1 MTYSP
6 TALPHSGTSNRPQ
19 SGTSKLS
26 AFLQKLN
33 SIEVGGPSRKL
44 SKGCEPTRIGPVPLA
59 QLLRLLLMLLQ
70 NGLSLPKALGSLAMD
85 RSNRKY
91 SHVLLK
97 MRGTIV
103 AGGTISD
110 AMARYPRTFSSMQV
124 QQIRLGER
132 SGSLE
137 TAMSRVCEQMER
149 KVALRKRIIKKISYP
164 MLITVAGFGLMIFMC
179 LVVVPEFETVYSSSG
194 VDLPPVTQFVTGTSR
209 VLLNWGWIAFPLIA
223 VLGSLW
229 IAGRRRPKIAT
240 KMDAVMLKLPIVG
253 PWLRDAA
260 VLQFVEATAAMVQCG
275 YKPVDAIEVSAAC
288 VRNRCVRQA
297 INEINQGVRRGEK
310 LSVEL
315 GRYEQFFPATL
326 CQLIGVGEQSGE
338 FSRSLEGTCHHL
350 RERLESRID
359 ATVGMLEPILTISLA
374 AMIGGMVLSIYTP
387 MFHMFEVL
395 E

>member
-1 MTYSP
+1 MN
-6 TALPHSGTSNRPQ
+6 SGSQTGVNPATN
-19 SGTSKLS
+19 GFK

-44 SKGCEPTRIGPVPLA
+44 QRGCDPTKIGAVPLA

-91 SHVLLK
+91 SGVLLK

-110 AMARYPRTFSSMQV
+110 AMARFPRTFSSMQV

-137 TAMSRVCEQMER
+137 KAMGRVCEQMER
-149 KVALRKRIIKKISYP
+149 KVALRKRIIKKLSYP
-164 MLITVAGFGLMIFMC
+164 MLITCAGFGLMIFMC
-179 LVVVPEFETVYSSSG
+179 IVVVPEFETVYSSSG

-209 VLLNWGWIAFPLIA
+209 LLLHWGWVAFPIVVTLSA
-223 VLGSLW
+223 LW
-229 IAGRRRPKIAT
+229 YAGRRRPSIAT
-240 KMDAVMLKLPIVG
+240 KMDAVMLKIPVVG

-260 VLQFVEATAAMVQCG
+260 VLQFVEATASMVQCG
-275 YKPVDAIEVSAAC
+275 YKPVDAIEVSAVC

-297 INEINQGVRRGEK
+297 IHEINQGVRRGEK

-315 GRYEQFFPATL
+315 GRYEEFFPPTL

-350 RERLESRID
+350 RERLEARID

>member
-1 MTYSP
+1 MNTSSLARQRSAAASSSGGFR
-6 TALPHSGTSNRPQ
+6 AL
-19 SGTSKLS
+19 
-26 AFLQKLN
+26 LQKLN

-44 SKGCEPTRIGPVPLA
+44 AKGCESNKIPAVPLS
-59 QLLRLLLMLLQ
+59 QLLRMLLMLLQ

-91 SHVLLK
+91 QSVLLK
-97 MRGTIV
+97 MRSTIV
-103 AGGTISD
+103 SGGTISD

-137 TAMSRVCEQMER
+137 TAMARVCEQMER
-149 KVALRKRIIKKISYP
+149 KVALRKRIITKISYP

-194 VDLPPVTQFVTGTSR
+194 VDLPPVTRFVTGTSR
-209 VLLNWGWIAFPLIA
+209 VMLQYGWMALP
-223 VLGSLW
+223 VLGVLASLW
-229 IAGRRRPKIAT
+229 IIGRSKPKIAIQ
-240 KMDAVMLKLPIVG
+240 MDAVLLKLPIMG

-260 VLQFVEATAAMVQCG
+260 VLQFVEATSAMVQCG

-288 VRNRCVRQA
+288 VRNRCVRRA

-315 GRYEQFFPATL
+315 GRHEEFFPATL

-338 FSRSLEGTCHHL
+338 FSRSLTGTCDHL
-350 RERLESRID
+350 RERLEYRID
-359 ATVGMLEPILTISLA
+359 ATVGLLEPILTIGLA
-374 AMIGGMVLSIYTP
+374 VMIGGMVLSIYTP

>member
-6 TALPHSGTSNRPQ
+6 ATTRYPGVSPSASAQPNRFA
-19 SGTSKLS
+19 

-44 SKGCEPTRIGPVPLA
+44 AKGCEPTRIGPVPLA
-59 QLLRLLLMLLQ
+59 QLLRMLLMLLQ

-91 SHVLLK
+91 SAVLLK
-97 MRGTIV
+97 MRATIV

-137 TAMSRVCEQMER
+137 TAMARVCEQMER

-194 VDLPPVTQFVTGTSR
+194 VDLPPVTRFVTGTSR
-209 VLLNWGWIAFPLIA
+209 VLLQWGWIALPLFL
-223 VLGSLW
+223 VVGSLW
-229 IAGRRRPKIAT
+229 VAGRRRPKIAT
-240 KMDAVMLKLPIVG
+240 AMDAALLKVPVVG

-374 AMIGGMVLSIYTP
+374 ALIGGMVLSIYTP